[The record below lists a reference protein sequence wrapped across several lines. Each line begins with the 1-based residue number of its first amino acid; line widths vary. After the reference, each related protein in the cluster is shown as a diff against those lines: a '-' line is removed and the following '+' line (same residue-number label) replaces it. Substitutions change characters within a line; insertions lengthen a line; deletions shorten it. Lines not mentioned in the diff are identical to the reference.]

1 MRYSD
6 MLTFV
11 TAGLAGLGY
20 DTANHP
26 AMPAF
31 NPGPPSLPALWKSVS
46 PNAVVFLTV
55 GNGLG
60 PTVETVYDRPFVVV
74 RVIGPQGN
82 DYTTAETLAY
92 DIDNLL
98 LAVQT
103 QNVGSAR
110 TLYFTRNAAPQLVD
124 LDDSDRYH
132 FQTTYITETKR

>member
-6 MLTFV
+6 VLSFV
-11 TAGLAGLGY
+11 TAGLTGLGY
-20 DTANHP
+20 GTAGHP

-31 NPGPPSLPALWKSVS
+31 DPGPPAIPAVWKVS
-46 PNAVVFLTV
+46 PNAVVVLTV
-55 GNGLG
+55 GNGIG
-60 PTVETVYDRPFVVV
+60 PSVEALYDRPFVVV

-82 DYTTAETLAY
+82 DYATAETIAY

-98 LAVQT
+98 MAVQT
-103 QNVGSAR
+103 QNVGTAR
-110 TLYFTRNAAPQLVD
+110 TLYMTRNAPPQLVD